1 MHIPVGWLQLDHL
14 LPAPY
19 SCLCLACCISQVVVR
34 EWPNPNIPNQFFRM
48 MHDEVPLMV
57 GPCGHFFEQDEY
69 EMVSFWMQGA
79 GWGEPAATLSA
90 GSWSHVIGVNQEG
103 HGAAAACPTKTAASL
118 GPSCSQSL

>member
-1 MHIPVGWLQLDHL
+1 M
-14 LPAPY
+14 
-19 SCLCLACCISQVVVR
+19 R

-69 EMVSFWMQGA
+69 EMVSVWMQGA

-90 GSWSHVIGVNQEG
+90 GSWSHINHKG
-103 HGAAAACPTKTAASL
+103 HGMPNKDCYFTRSFLLTITLDLHRCHRRAWRRATLHSHARR
-118 GPSCSQSL
+118 